1 MLCQV
6 QIGVILVSTQVLV
19 SYRQLVILYAHKF
32 NSVLKRP
39 GFFLNAFANDAYVE
53 GLSKCVTEG
62 LAQAVGVSNFRED
75 RLRTAHRILSERGIP
90 LASNQVQYSLLY
102 RTPERNGVLETCN
115 ELGVTLVAYSPLCQG
130 LLTGTFLISNFCIQ
144 CITYCC

>member
-1 MLCQV
+1 MV
-6 QIGVILVSTQVLV
+6 FSVI
-19 SYRQLVILYAHKF
+19 
-32 NSVLKRP
+32 RP

-53 GLSKCVTEG
+53 GLSKCINKG

-75 RLRTAHRILSERGIP
+75 RLRAAHRTLSERGIP

-102 RTPERNGVLETCN
+102 RAPEQNGVLEACN

-130 LLTGTFLISNFCIQ
+130 LLTGEDYYINCL
-144 CITYCC
+144 